1 MFRSSKKTP
10 SVDVGR
16 LSSLLAQ
23 DTCIR
28 GDVVFDG
35 GMRVDGRIEGN
46 VLAKPDGKGLLVLSE
61 QGTVVGAVRVHDAVI
76 NGRVEGDLEVEHF
89 LELQA
94 GARVTG
100 NISYRTLKLDCGATV
115 DGKLVRMEGDPQ
127 PDEAEAAETAE
138 ADRGKVVSFASGT

>member
-1 MFRSSKKTP
+1 MFRSNKKAP

-16 LSSLLAQ
+16 LSSLLAH

-35 GMRVDGRIEGN
+35 GLRVDGRIEGN
-46 VLAKPDGKGLLVLSE
+46 VLGQPEGKGLLVLSDKGTIV
-61 QGTVVGAVRVHDAVI
+61 GTVKVHDAVI

-100 NISYRTLKLDCGATV
+100 NISYRKLKLDCGAAV
-115 DGKLVRMEGDPQ
+115 EGKLVRMEG
-127 PDEAEAAETAE
+127 EAAATTGEEDA
-138 ADRGKVVSFASGT
+138 AQGNVVSFAGSG

>member
-1 MFRSSKKTP
+1 MFRSNKKAP

-35 GMRVDGRIEGN
+35 GLRVDGRIEGN
-46 VLAKPDGKGLLVLSE
+46 VLGQPEGKGLLVLSE
-61 QGTVVGAVRVHDAVI
+61 KGAVVGAVKVHDAVI

-94 GARVTG
+94 GARITG

-115 DGKLVRMEGDPQ
+115 EGQLVRLDGGPVAGGDA
-127 PDEAEAAETAE
+127 DGE
-138 ADRGKVVSFASGT
+138 ADRDNVVSFAGSGG